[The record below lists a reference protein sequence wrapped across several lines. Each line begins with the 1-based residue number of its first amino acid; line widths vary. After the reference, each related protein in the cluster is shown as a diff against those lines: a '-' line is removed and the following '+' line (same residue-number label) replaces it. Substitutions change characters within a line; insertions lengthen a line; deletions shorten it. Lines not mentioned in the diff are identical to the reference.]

1 MVNLKATAQSEYHGE
16 RRAELVGDVGEEV
29 LAKRTDPLQGEVVA
43 VAQSVRVKSNNQHSC
58 QHDQD
63 NS

>member
-29 LAKRTDPLQGEVVA
+29 LAKRTDPLQGEVVGECK
-43 VAQSVRVKSNNQHSC
+43 VNCVRLQ
-58 QHDQD
+58 
-63 NS
+63 